1 MDILRDMNRQNG
13 TTVIVVTHAMELV
26 AEYTASIVAMS
37 AGRIVLSG
45 SAREV
50 FHHAAESGKPVISLP
65 PIVKLGMK
73 LQMNPVPLT
82 VDEFVR
88 AQ

>member
-37 AGRIVLSG
+37 TGRIVLSG

-50 FHHAAESGKPVISLP
+50 FRRAAESAQPVISLP